1 MALPSAPRGQRDAPH
16 PDASLLEHTTPHPAN
31 HSPAPAGA
39 DLTNAVIDRVAF
51 NGSDFTGA
59 RFVNAVITGT
69 TFDGAN
75 LAGADFE
82 DALIGG

>member
-1 MALPSAPRGQRDAPH
+1 
-16 PDASLLEHTTPHPAN
+16 LEHTTPHPAN

-75 LAGADFE
+75 LAGANFE